1 MLVPTREKNFAREKL
16 SVLQLSQKRNIFA
29 SRKRLF
35 SSSLRFNELSHEK
48 SKGKKEFLSENKKIY
63 KLRVENIS
71 EVKNCVKR
79 SFMVIR
85 NLFIRLRIIWISDQ
99 IVGIVCTKDFSVKNL
114 PMTQSNV
121 TFLSFAMSRF
131 PSNSQESFCKSRA
144 AAKGLGDF

>member
-1 MLVPTREKNFAREKL
+1 MLVPTREKNFEREKL

-71 EVKNCVKR
+71 EGEKLC
-79 SFMVIR
+79 
-85 NLFIRLRIIWISDQ
+85 
-99 IVGIVCTKDFSVKNL
+99 
-114 PMTQSNV
+114 
-121 TFLSFAMSRF
+121 
-131 PSNSQESFCKSRA
+131 
-144 AAKGLGDF
+144 